1 MNRNEARIQRIL
13 YADQPTVP
21 ARAAERAYIY
31 RQLVDYAL
39 DHPDREVL
47 LKPRHRLGEDTFH
60 RMRHHPA
67 NVLSGVDLPANFRID
82 YTSIQDQLATTDL
95 LITMSSTASLE
106 ALDRGCRV
114 ALVLDLGIH
123 ERHGNQVFLNSGL
136 LRTFSQ
142 IRRDDIGIAD
152 PHWLGSY
159 FPGLGRSSSEII
171 ADRINQ
177 LLLSGERPAASVWET
192 EYFRSAARFHRESSD
207 APCWPPAGKG
217 LGTSAGGPRSVA
229 GIGSPFRAFGVATG
243 DHRVRPSGEA
253 PSGPG
258 AGTVERAR

>member
-1 MNRNEARIQRIL
+1 MNPNEGRIQRVL

-67 NVLSGVDLPANFRID
+67 TVLSGVDLPANFRID
-82 YTSIQDQLATTDL
+82 YASIQDQLAATDL
-95 LITMSSTASLE
+95 LITMSSTAALE

-152 PHWLGSY
+152 PRWLGSY

-171 ADRINQ
+171 VDRIDQ
-177 LLLSGERPAASVWET
+177 LLLTGERPAASVWET
-192 EYFRSAARFHRESSD
+192 EYFRSAARFHRETSG
-207 APCWPPAGKG
+207 APAGRRG
-217 LGTSAGGPRSVA
+217 TRSWERRMAVHGPFLGSALHFAHSV
-229 GIGSPFRAFGVATG
+229 SPPVITAVARRAKQRVASRRG
-243 DHRVRPSGEA
+243 DR
-253 PSGPG
+253 
-258 AGTVERAR
+258 